1 MSDSG
6 VRTALRCRR
15 RWVTHPVA
23 PAVGVA
29 LAAAVL
35 VGVLAAGGE
44 EFAVAIGWVLLPL
57 AAGYAVSG
65 SP

>member
-1 MSDSG
+1 MSDQTAT
-6 VRTALRCRR
+6 TALRLPR
-15 RWVTHPVA
+15 RWATHPVA

-29 LAAAVL
+29 LAAAL
-35 VGVLAAGGE
+35 LGGVLATGGDE
-44 EFAVAIGWVLLPL
+44 PARIIGWVLLAL